1 MHEIIEWIKFFNE
14 LGIKDFDVSTKPKSK
29 KDLLKELEL
38 EIDDCKKCQLHK
50 GRHNIV
56 IADGSPEA
64 IAMFIGEG
72 PGEEEDKQG
81 LPFVGR
87 AGQLLNKMLA
97 AIQLN
102 RADVYIAN
110 IVKCRPPMNREPL
123 PEEIKMCFP
132 YLEKQIEIV
141 KPKLIVSLGAPATT
155 TLLGTKIGITELRGK
170 FFKYNDDTFLLPTFH
185 PAYLLRNPNKKREA
199 WEDLKKVR
207 KFLDEYGK

>member
-1 MHEIIEWIKFFNE
+1 
-14 LGIKDFDVSTKPKSK
+14 
-29 KDLLKELEL
+29 
-38 EIDDCKKCQLHK
+38 
-50 GRHNIV
+50 
-56 IADGSPEA
+56 
-64 IAMFIGEG
+64 
-72 PGEEEDKQG
+72 
-81 LPFVGR
+81 
-87 AGQLLNKMLA
+87 
-97 AIQLN
+97 
-102 RADVYIAN
+102 
-110 IVKCRPPMNREPL
+110 MNREPL